1 MTAGRSNGFNRIVW
15 LGATAL
21 SLWSLVLPTGTGLLL
36 FLTLA
41 PPVAI
46 AAAFVSG
53 DRVALLPS
61 RGGRKRNLAP
71 LLLLP
76 PLGAAMSAQFDYSV
90 RDVAVGAV
98 FAGLIA
104 ILLTAGVV
112 AASTRARPD
121 ADLRA
126 QPLRIAALLLFTG
139 LPYGWGM
146 AVHWNGRLDGAP
158 PVIEPRVVIAK
169 TPTAIRQTA
178 WYLTLAPDRARWRV
192 TSDVAARAV
201 VGSPACLVTHPGAF
215 GIRYR
220 EVRICGDVRR

>member
-1 MTAGRSNGFNRIVW
+1 MTAGRRSGFNRVVW
-15 LGATAL
+15 IGATAL
-21 SLWSLVLPTGTGLLL
+21 SLWALVLPTGTWLLL
-36 FLTLA
+36 FFTLA
-41 PPVAI
+41 PPAAI

-53 DRVALLPS
+53 GRVALLPP
-61 RGGRKRNLAP
+61 RGSHRRNLAP

-76 PLGAAMSAQFDYSV
+76 PLGAAMSAQFDYAV
-90 RDVAVGAV
+90 RDIAVA
-98 FAGLIA
+98 AGIAMLIA
-104 ILLTAGVV
+104 IVITACVV
-112 AASTRARPD
+112 AASVRAGPE
-121 ADLRA
+121 ADPRRHPWRA
-126 QPLRIAALLLFTG
+126 AALLLFTG

-146 AVHWNGRLDGAP
+146 TVHWNGKLDGAP
-158 PVIEPRVVIAK
+158 PAIEPRIVLAR

-220 EVRICGDVRR
+220 DVLICGDIRR